1 MSITGLPWVE
11 DGIEESEREAVQEL
25 VHLATFGHE
34 AFGVIASTEWV
45 SQELTEAEG
54 SVIDILAYIASE
66 ELPVLAR
73 EIASLPWIVDGVD
86 EIEASAVVDLGW
98 AGQYSP
104 ELAGEILSWPWVVDS
119 MAEVEAKSIDGL
131 RMAARNN
138 PALALTTASLPWIV
152 DGVDAI
158 EANAVVDLGWAGQYS
173 PELAGEILSWPWVVD
188 SMAEV
193 EATSIDGLRMAA
205 RNNPALALTTASLPW
220 IVDGVDDIEANAVVD
235 LGWAG
240 QYSPEL
246 AGAVL
251 SMSWVQDD
259 IKALEAAG
267 VQELKWIAKNHPT
280 EALRIAQMPFLA
292 QLEPADFAAMESLS
306 KLSSFRPDSFL
317 RIMAHPTISAGI
329 SDDWAKIVATL
340 YGTVK
345 SNPQLVEALLDP
357 QQVVIEVRSFQLPL
371 AGEVELAI
379 IRLGPGAGRS
389 MDLLEYSVRAAE
401 AFMNAPL
408 PTRYVALLYADGV
421 TETFAGTNFGT
432 HMAILPEYDVDD
444 ESYEAQ
450 YAGYIVAHEVAHY
463 YWSGNANWLDEGAA
477 ELMAILSE
485 NARVRLPLDPDNY
498 PCSHAPNIA
507 TLERLST
514 SSSDGARSAFRC
526 NYSLGE
532 RLFLDLHRSL
542 EEDEFKQGFRSLYE
556 VSKVS
561 DEDETT
567 EGISLGI
574 VALREAFGSA
584 TSTPVVTARWYEGTE
599 RFDRSRL
606 DKGRIDPELPS
617 INGSFTLVG
626 VALSYDNCLKNKRE
640 LNFSIREIPDRVT
653 VCLKYT
659 YDVDSPQQADI
670 DIVVWFED
678 GFPIQRI
685 SRTIE
690 AMEGYIGA
698 QWPAYIGP
706 TQWNWWAPGRYYIYV
721 YHEGVKVGEAEFMV
735 LP

>member
-1 MSITGLPWVE
+1 MPWVE

-45 SQELTEAEG
+45 SEELTEAEG
-54 SVIDILAYIASE
+54 SVIDILAFIASE

-86 EIEASAVVDLGW
+86 EIEA
-98 AGQYSP
+98 
-104 ELAGEILSWPWVVDS
+104 
-119 MAEVEAKSIDGL
+119 
-131 RMAARNN
+131 
-138 PALALTTASLPWIV
+138 
-152 DGVDAI
+152 
-158 EANAVVDLGWAGQYS
+158 NAVVDLGWAGQYS
-173 PELAGEILSWPWVVD
+173 PELADKVLTLPWARD
-188 SMAEV
+188 YLNAAEANV
-193 EATSIDGLRMAA
+193 IQGLRWTAQDH
-205 RNNPALALTTASLPW
+205 PAQAMQ
-220 IVDGVDDIEANAVVD
+220 I
-235 LGWAG
+235 AG
-240 QYSPEL
+240 
-246 AGAVL
+246 
-251 SMSWVQDD
+251 
-259 IKALEAAG
+259 
-267 VQELKWIAKNHPT
+267 
-280 EALRIAQMPFLA
+280 MPFLVS
-292 QLEPADFAAMESLS
+292 LEPADAKAMESLS

-340 YGTVK
+340 YGVEEID
-345 SNPQLVEALLDP
+345 PELVDALLDP
-357 QQVVIEVRSFQLPL
+357 QQVMLEVRSFQLPL
-371 AGEVELAI
+371 AGEVDLAI

-401 AFMNAPL
+401 EFMNAPL

-485 NARVRLPLDPDNY
+485 NARVGSPLDPDNY

-584 TSTPVVTARWYEGTE
+584 ASTPVVTARWYEGTE

-617 INGSFTLVG
+617 ITGSFTLVG

-640 LNFSIREIPDRVT
+640 LNFSVREIPDRVT

-706 TQWNWWAPGRYYIYV
+706 TQWNWWAPGRYYVYV
-721 YHEGVKVGEAEFMV
+721 YHEGVKVGEAEFIV

>member
-1 MSITGLPWVE
+1 MPWVE
-11 DGIEESEREAVQEL
+11 DGIEESERETVQEL

-45 SQELTEAEG
+45 SEELTEAEG
-54 SVIDILAYIASE
+54 SVIDILAFIASE

-86 EIEASAVVDLGW
+86 EIEA
-98 AGQYSP
+98 
-104 ELAGEILSWPWVVDS
+104 
-119 MAEVEAKSIDGL
+119 
-131 RMAARNN
+131 
-138 PALALTTASLPWIV
+138 
-152 DGVDAI
+152 
-158 EANAVVDLGWAGQYS
+158 NAVVDLGWAGQYS
-173 PELAGEILSWPWVVD
+173 PELADKVLTLPWARD
-188 SMAEV
+188 YLNAAEANV
-193 EATSIDGLRMAA
+193 IQGLRWTAQDH
-205 RNNPALALTTASLPW
+205 PAQAMQ
-220 IVDGVDDIEANAVVD
+220 I
-235 LGWAG
+235 AG
-240 QYSPEL
+240 
-246 AGAVL
+246 
-251 SMSWVQDD
+251 
-259 IKALEAAG
+259 
-267 VQELKWIAKNHPT
+267 
-280 EALRIAQMPFLA
+280 MPFLVS
-292 QLEPADFAAMESLS
+292 LEPADAKAMESLS

-329 SDDWAKIVATL
+329 SDYWAKIVATL
-340 YGTVK
+340 YGIVK
-345 SNPQLVEALLDP
+345 SNSQLVDALLDP
-357 QQVVIEVRSFQLPL
+357 QQVMLEVRSFQLPL

-401 AFMNAPL
+401 EFMNAPL

-485 NARVRLPLDPDNY
+485 NARVGSPLDPDNY

-567 EGISLGI
+567 EGTSLGI
-574 VALREAFGSA
+574 VALREAFGNA
-584 TSTPVVTARWYEGTE
+584 TSTPIVTARWYEGTE

-606 DKGRIDPELPS
+606 DKGRVDPELPS

-640 LNFSIREIPDRVT
+640 LNFSVREIPDRVT

-659 YDVDSPQQADI
+659 YDVDSPQEADI

-706 TQWNWWAPGRYYIYV
+706 TQWNWWAPGRYYVYV
-721 YHEGVKVGEAEFMV
+721 YHEGVKVGEAEFIV

>member
-1 MSITGLPWVE
+1 MPWVE

-25 VHLATFGHE
+25 VNLATFGHE

-45 SQELTEAEG
+45 YEELTEAEG

-86 EIEASAVVDLGW
+86 EIEA
-98 AGQYSP
+98 
-104 ELAGEILSWPWVVDS
+104 
-119 MAEVEAKSIDGL
+119 
-131 RMAARNN
+131 
-138 PALALTTASLPWIV
+138 
-152 DGVDAI
+152 
-158 EANAVVDLGWAGQYS
+158 NAVVDLGWAGQYS
-173 PELAGEILSWPWVVD
+173 LELANKV
-188 SMAEV
+188 
-193 EATSIDGLRMAA
+193 
-205 RNNPALALTTASLPW
+205 LTLPW
-220 IVDGVDDIEANAVVD
+220 ARDYLNAAEANVIQ
-235 LGWAG
+235 G
-240 QYSPEL
+240 
-246 AGAVL
+246 
-251 SMSWVQDD
+251 
-259 IKALEAAG
+259 
-267 VQELKWIAKNHPT
+267 LKWTAQDHPAQAMQIAG
-280 EALRIAQMPFLA
+280 MPFLVS
-292 QLEPADFAAMESLS
+292 LEPADAKAMESLS

-329 SDDWAKIVATL
+329 SDYWAKIVATL
-340 YGTVK
+340 YGIVK
-345 SNPQLVEALLDP
+345 SNPQLVDALLDP
-357 QQVVIEVRSFQLPL
+357 QQVMLEVRSFQLPL

-401 AFMNAPL
+401 EFMNAPL

-421 TETFAGTNFGT
+421 TETFAGTYFGT

-485 NARVRLPLDPDNY
+485 NARVGSPLDPDNY

-507 TLERLST
+507 TLERLGT
-514 SSSDGARSAFRC
+514 SSRDGALSAFRC

-532 RLFLDLHRSL
+532 RLFLDLYRSL

-640 LNFSIREIPDRVT
+640 LNFSVREIPDRVT

-659 YDVDSPQQADI
+659 YDVDTPQQADI

-698 QWPAYIGP
+698 QWPAYTGP
-706 TQWNWWAPGRYYIYV
+706 TQWNWWAPGRYYVYV
-721 YHEGVKVGEAEFMV
+721 YHEGVKVGEAEFIV